1 MSQKNIDSSPI
12 SILEDIF
19 NVKQLPKN
27 YKNNDISLLT
37 EIHEQ
42 KVIMDFQWI
51 DDLKV
56 LISSFSIDNYEYS
69 FLTNHMNKINNN
81 LVIGTLK
88 QNNNNKIIYR
98 HSLPISG
105 KVTTEIIRSYLEN
118 ILSEFNHLVSVLLK
132 GDKVVETTQILINQ
146 NGESLIDETSERIV
160 NLRNDYN
167 GHPEGHTYLL
177 DYDSDGD
184 LDIFDFQANV
194 RNGISQW
201 NTNAP
206 TQEDQTYPYWKNGGV
221 LFIKLTKEFSRFLK
235 FL

>member
-19 NVKQLPKN
+19 NVKQLSKN
-27 YKNNDISLLT
+27 KVGNDISLLT

-105 KVTTEIIRSYLEN
+105 KVTTEDIRSYLEN

-132 GDKVVETTQILINQ
+132 GDKVVETTQILIDQ
-146 NGESLIDETSERIV
+146 KIV
-160 NLRNDYN
+160 
-167 GHPEGHTYLL
+167 GH
-177 DYDSDGD
+177 
-184 LDIFDFQANV
+184 A
-194 RNGISQW
+194 
-201 NTNAP
+201 
-206 TQEDQTYPYWKNGGV
+206 
-221 LFIKLTKEFSRFLK
+221 
-235 FL
+235 

>member
-1 MSQKNIDSSPI
+1 MSHKNIDSSPI

-19 NVKQLPKN
+19 NVKQLSKN
-27 YKNNDISLLT
+27 NVNNDISLLT
-37 EIHEQ
+37 EIHEH

-69 FLTNHMNKINNN
+69 FLTNHMSKINNN

-105 KVTTEIIRSYLEN
+105 KVTTEDIRSYLEN

-132 GDKVVETTQILINQ
+132 GDKVVETTQNLINQ
-146 NGESLIDETSERIV
+146 KIV
-160 NLRNDYN
+160 
-167 GHPEGHTYLL
+167 GH
-177 DYDSDGD
+177 
-184 LDIFDFQANV
+184 A
-194 RNGISQW
+194 
-201 NTNAP
+201 
-206 TQEDQTYPYWKNGGV
+206 
-221 LFIKLTKEFSRFLK
+221 
-235 FL
+235 

>member
-19 NVKQLPKN
+19 NVKQLSKN
-27 YKNNDISLLT
+27 NENNDISLLT

-69 FLTNHMNKINNN
+69 FLTNHMSKINNN

-105 KVTTEIIRSYLEN
+105 KVTTEEIRSYLEN

-146 NGESLIDETSERIV
+146 KIV
-160 NLRNDYN
+160 
-167 GHPEGHTYLL
+167 GH
-177 DYDSDGD
+177 
-184 LDIFDFQANV
+184 A
-194 RNGISQW
+194 
-201 NTNAP
+201 
-206 TQEDQTYPYWKNGGV
+206 
-221 LFIKLTKEFSRFLK
+221 
-235 FL
+235 

>member
-1 MSQKNIDSSPI
+1 MSQKIIDSSPI

-19 NVKQLPKN
+19 NVKQLSKN
-27 YKNNDISLLT
+27 NKNNDISLLT

-69 FLTNHMNKINNN
+69 FLTNHMSKINNN

-105 KVTTEIIRSYLEN
+105 KVTTEDIRSYLEN

-132 GDKVVETTQILINQ
+132 CDKVVETTQILINQ
-146 NGESLIDETSERIV
+146 KIV
-160 NLRNDYN
+160 
-167 GHPEGHTYLL
+167 GH
-177 DYDSDGD
+177 
-184 LDIFDFQANV
+184 A
-194 RNGISQW
+194 
-201 NTNAP
+201 
-206 TQEDQTYPYWKNGGV
+206 
-221 LFIKLTKEFSRFLK
+221 
-235 FL
+235 

>member
-19 NVKQLPKN
+19 NVKQLSKN
-27 YKNNDISLLT
+27 NVKNDISLLT

-105 KVTTEIIRSYLEN
+105 KVTTEDIRSYLEN

-146 NGESLIDETSERIV
+146 KIV
-160 NLRNDYN
+160 
-167 GHPEGHTYLL
+167 GH
-177 DYDSDGD
+177 
-184 LDIFDFQANV
+184 A
-194 RNGISQW
+194 
-201 NTNAP
+201 
-206 TQEDQTYPYWKNGGV
+206 
-221 LFIKLTKEFSRFLK
+221 
-235 FL
+235 

>member
-19 NVKQLPKN
+19 NVKKLSKN
-27 YKNNDISLLT
+27 NENNDISLLT

-88 QNNNNKIIYR
+88 QNHNKIIYR
-98 HSLPISG
+98 HSLPISR
-105 KVTTEIIRSYLEN
+105 KATKEDIRNYLEN

-132 GDKVVETTQILINQ
+132 GDKVVQTTQILINQ
-146 NGESLIDETSERIV
+146 KIV
-160 NLRNDYN
+160 
-167 GHPEGHTYLL
+167 GH
-177 DYDSDGD
+177 
-184 LDIFDFQANV
+184 A
-194 RNGISQW
+194 
-201 NTNAP
+201 
-206 TQEDQTYPYWKNGGV
+206 
-221 LFIKLTKEFSRFLK
+221 
-235 FL
+235 

>member
-1 MSQKNIDSSPI
+1 MSQKNIDSCPI

-19 NVKQLPKN
+19 NVKQLSKN
-27 YKNNDISLLT
+27 NVNNDISLLT

-69 FLTNHMNKINNN
+69 FLTNHMKKINNN

-105 KVTTEIIRSYLEN
+105 KVTTEDIRSYLEN

-146 NGESLIDETSERIV
+146 KIV
-160 NLRNDYN
+160 
-167 GHPEGHTYLL
+167 GH
-177 DYDSDGD
+177 
-184 LDIFDFQANV
+184 A
-194 RNGISQW
+194 
-201 NTNAP
+201 
-206 TQEDQTYPYWKNGGV
+206 
-221 LFIKLTKEFSRFLK
+221 
-235 FL
+235 

>member
-1 MSQKNIDSSPI
+1 MTQKNIDSSPI

-19 NVKQLPKN
+19 NVKQLSKN
-27 YKNNDISLLT
+27 NINNDISLLT

-56 LISSFSIDNYEYS
+56 LISSFSIENYEYS
-69 FLTNHMNKINNN
+69 FLTNHMSKINNS

-105 KVTTEIIRSYLEN
+105 KVTTEDIRSYLEN

-132 GDKVVETTQILINQ
+132 SDKVVETTQILINQ
-146 NGESLIDETSERIV
+146 KIV
-160 NLRNDYN
+160 
-167 GHPEGHTYLL
+167 GH
-177 DYDSDGD
+177 
-184 LDIFDFQANV
+184 A
-194 RNGISQW
+194 
-201 NTNAP
+201 
-206 TQEDQTYPYWKNGGV
+206 
-221 LFIKLTKEFSRFLK
+221 
-235 FL
+235 

>member
-27 YKNNDISLLT
+27 NINNDISLLT

-105 KVTTEIIRSYLEN
+105 KVTTEDIRSYLEN

-146 NGESLIDETSERIV
+146 KIV
-160 NLRNDYN
+160 
-167 GHPEGHTYLL
+167 GH
-177 DYDSDGD
+177 
-184 LDIFDFQANV
+184 A
-194 RNGISQW
+194 
-201 NTNAP
+201 
-206 TQEDQTYPYWKNGGV
+206 
-221 LFIKLTKEFSRFLK
+221 
-235 FL
+235 

>member
-19 NVKQLPKN
+19 NVKQLSKN
-27 YKNNDISLLT
+27 KENNDISLLT

-56 LISSFSIDNYEYS
+56 LISSFSIDNYEYC

-105 KVTTEIIRSYLEN
+105 IVTTEDIRSYLEN

-146 NGESLIDETSERIV
+146 KIV
-160 NLRNDYN
+160 
-167 GHPEGHTYLL
+167 GH
-177 DYDSDGD
+177 
-184 LDIFDFQANV
+184 A
-194 RNGISQW
+194 
-201 NTNAP
+201 
-206 TQEDQTYPYWKNGGV
+206 
-221 LFIKLTKEFSRFLK
+221 
-235 FL
+235 

>member
-1 MSQKNIDSSPI
+1 MWYILCMTQKNIDSSPI

-19 NVKQLPKN
+19 NVKKPSK
-27 YKNNDISLLT
+27 YKENNDISLLT

-105 KVTTEIIRSYLEN
+105 KVTTEDIRSYLEN

-146 NGESLIDETSERIV
+146 KIV
-160 NLRNDYN
+160 
-167 GHPEGHTYLL
+167 GH
-177 DYDSDGD
+177 
-184 LDIFDFQANV
+184 A
-194 RNGISQW
+194 
-201 NTNAP
+201 
-206 TQEDQTYPYWKNGGV
+206 
-221 LFIKLTKEFSRFLK
+221 
-235 FL
+235 

>member
-1 MSQKNIDSSPI
+1 MTQKNIDSSPI

-19 NVKQLPKN
+19 NVKQLS
-27 YKNNDISLLT
+27 KNNVNKDISLLT

-69 FLTNHMNKINNN
+69 FLTNHMSKINNN

-105 KVTTEIIRSYLEN
+105 KVTTEDIRSYLEN

-146 NGESLIDETSERIV
+146 KIV
-160 NLRNDYN
+160 
-167 GHPEGHTYLL
+167 GH
-177 DYDSDGD
+177 
-184 LDIFDFQANV
+184 A
-194 RNGISQW
+194 
-201 NTNAP
+201 
-206 TQEDQTYPYWKNGGV
+206 
-221 LFIKLTKEFSRFLK
+221 
-235 FL
+235 

>member
-19 NVKQLPKN
+19 NVKQLSKN
-27 YKNNDISLLT
+27 NVNNDISLLT
-37 EIHEQ
+37 EIHEH

-69 FLTNHMNKINNN
+69 FLTNHMSKINNN

-105 KVTTEIIRSYLEN
+105 KIITEDIRSYLEN

-146 NGESLIDETSERIV
+146 KIV
-160 NLRNDYN
+160 
-167 GHPEGHTYLL
+167 GH
-177 DYDSDGD
+177 
-184 LDIFDFQANV
+184 A
-194 RNGISQW
+194 
-201 NTNAP
+201 
-206 TQEDQTYPYWKNGGV
+206 
-221 LFIKLTKEFSRFLK
+221 
-235 FL
+235 

>member
-27 YKNNDISLLT
+27 NKNNDISLLT

-51 DDLKV
+51 NDLKV

-88 QNNNNKIIYR
+88 QNNKNKIIYR

-105 KVTTEIIRSYLEN
+105 KVTTEDIRSYLEN

-146 NGESLIDETSERIV
+146 KIV
-160 NLRNDYN
+160 
-167 GHPEGHTYLL
+167 GH
-177 DYDSDGD
+177 
-184 LDIFDFQANV
+184 A
-194 RNGISQW
+194 
-201 NTNAP
+201 
-206 TQEDQTYPYWKNGGV
+206 
-221 LFIKLTKEFSRFLK
+221 
-235 FL
+235 

>member
-19 NVKQLPKN
+19 NVKQLS
-27 YKNNDISLLT
+27 KNNVNKDISLLT

-88 QNNNNKIIYR
+88 QNNNNKITYR

-105 KVTTEIIRSYLEN
+105 EVTTEDIKSYLEN

-132 GDKVVETTQILINQ
+132 GDKVVESTQILINQ
-146 NGESLIDETSERIV
+146 KIV
-160 NLRNDYN
+160 
-167 GHPEGHTYLL
+167 GH
-177 DYDSDGD
+177 
-184 LDIFDFQANV
+184 A
-194 RNGISQW
+194 
-201 NTNAP
+201 
-206 TQEDQTYPYWKNGGV
+206 
-221 LFIKLTKEFSRFLK
+221 
-235 FL
+235 

>member
-19 NVKQLPKN
+19 NVKQLSKN
-27 YKNNDISLLT
+27 NVNNDISLLT
-37 EIHEQ
+37 EIHEH

-105 KVTTEIIRSYLEN
+105 KVTTEDIRSYLEN

-132 GDKVVETTQILINQ
+132 GDKVIETTQILINQ
-146 NGESLIDETSERIV
+146 KIV
-160 NLRNDYN
+160 
-167 GHPEGHTYLL
+167 GH
-177 DYDSDGD
+177 
-184 LDIFDFQANV
+184 A
-194 RNGISQW
+194 
-201 NTNAP
+201 
-206 TQEDQTYPYWKNGGV
+206 
-221 LFIKLTKEFSRFLK
+221 
-235 FL
+235 

>member
-1 MSQKNIDSSPI
+1 MAQKNIDSSPI

-19 NVKQLPKN
+19 NVKKLSKN
-27 YKNNDISLLT
+27 NENNDISLLT

-69 FLTNHMNKINNN
+69 FLTNHMSKINNN

-105 KVTTEIIRSYLEN
+105 KVTIEDIRSYLEN

-146 NGESLIDETSERIV
+146 KIV
-160 NLRNDYN
+160 
-167 GHPEGHTYLL
+167 GH
-177 DYDSDGD
+177 
-184 LDIFDFQANV
+184 A
-194 RNGISQW
+194 
-201 NTNAP
+201 
-206 TQEDQTYPYWKNGGV
+206 
-221 LFIKLTKEFSRFLK
+221 
-235 FL
+235 

>member
-1 MSQKNIDSSPI
+1 MTQKNIDSSPI

-19 NVKQLPKN
+19 NVKKLS
-27 YKNNDISLLT
+27 KNNDISLLT

-105 KVTTEIIRSYLEN
+105 KVTTEDIRSYLEN
-118 ILSEFNHLVSVLLK
+118 ILSEFNHLISVLLK
-132 GDKVVETTQILINQ
+132 GDKVLETTQIIINHK
-146 NGESLIDETSERIV
+146 IV
-160 NLRNDYN
+160 
-167 GHPEGHTYLL
+167 GH
-177 DYDSDGD
+177 
-184 LDIFDFQANV
+184 A
-194 RNGISQW
+194 
-201 NTNAP
+201 
-206 TQEDQTYPYWKNGGV
+206 
-221 LFIKLTKEFSRFLK
+221 
-235 FL
+235 

>member
-19 NVKQLPKN
+19 NVKQLSKN
-27 YKNNDISLLT
+27 NLNNDISLLT

-69 FLTNHMNKINNN
+69 FLTNHMKKINNN

-105 KVTTEIIRSYLEN
+105 KVTTEDIRSYLEN

-146 NGESLIDETSERIV
+146 KIV
-160 NLRNDYN
+160 
-167 GHPEGHTYLL
+167 GH
-177 DYDSDGD
+177 
-184 LDIFDFQANV
+184 A
-194 RNGISQW
+194 
-201 NTNAP
+201 
-206 TQEDQTYPYWKNGGV
+206 
-221 LFIKLTKEFSRFLK
+221 
-235 FL
+235 

>member
-1 MSQKNIDSSPI
+1 MTQKNIDSSPI

-19 NVKQLPKN
+19 NVKKLSKN
-27 YKNNDISLLT
+27 NKNNDISLLT

-105 KVTTEIIRSYLEN
+105 KVTTEDIRSYLEN

-146 NGESLIDETSERIV
+146 KIV
-160 NLRNDYN
+160 
-167 GHPEGHTYLL
+167 GH
-177 DYDSDGD
+177 
-184 LDIFDFQANV
+184 A
-194 RNGISQW
+194 
-201 NTNAP
+201 
-206 TQEDQTYPYWKNGGV
+206 
-221 LFIKLTKEFSRFLK
+221 
-235 FL
+235 

>member
-1 MSQKNIDSSPI
+1 MWYILYMTQKNIDSSPI

-19 NVKQLPKN
+19 NVKKLSKN
-27 YKNNDISLLT
+27 NENNDISLLT

-105 KVTTEIIRSYLEN
+105 KVTTEDIRSYLEN

-146 NGESLIDETSERIV
+146 KIV
-160 NLRNDYN
+160 
-167 GHPEGHTYLL
+167 GH
-177 DYDSDGD
+177 
-184 LDIFDFQANV
+184 A
-194 RNGISQW
+194 
-201 NTNAP
+201 
-206 TQEDQTYPYWKNGGV
+206 
-221 LFIKLTKEFSRFLK
+221 
-235 FL
+235 

>member
-1 MSQKNIDSSPI
+1 MTQKNIDSSPI

-19 NVKQLPKN
+19 NVKKLSKHN
-27 YKNNDISLLT
+27 KINDISLLT

-88 QNNNNKIIYR
+88 QNNNKIIYR

-105 KVTTEIIRSYLEN
+105 KLTTEDIRSYLEN

-132 GDKVVETTQILINQ
+132 SDKVVETTQILINQ
-146 NGESLIDETSERIV
+146 KIV
-160 NLRNDYN
+160 
-167 GHPEGHTYLL
+167 GH
-177 DYDSDGD
+177 
-184 LDIFDFQANV
+184 A
-194 RNGISQW
+194 
-201 NTNAP
+201 
-206 TQEDQTYPYWKNGGV
+206 
-221 LFIKLTKEFSRFLK
+221 
-235 FL
+235 

>member
-1 MSQKNIDSSPI
+1 MTQKNIDSSPI

-19 NVKQLPKN
+19 NVKQLSKN
-27 YKNNDISLLT
+27 NVNNDISLLT

-105 KVTTEIIRSYLEN
+105 KVTTEDIRSYLES

-132 GDKVVETTQILINQ
+132 GDKLVETTQILVNQ
-146 NGESLIDETSERIV
+146 KIV
-160 NLRNDYN
+160 
-167 GHPEGHTYLL
+167 GH
-177 DYDSDGD
+177 
-184 LDIFDFQANV
+184 A
-194 RNGISQW
+194 
-201 NTNAP
+201 
-206 TQEDQTYPYWKNGGV
+206 
-221 LFIKLTKEFSRFLK
+221 
-235 FL
+235 